1 MTTHNPP
8 DILPRQSERSAPLD
22 LDPEAFRAIGH
33 DLVDRI
39 TDLLAGIAD
48 RPVAPDTTPA
58 ALWTTLGVRPLPET
72 SSDPADLMDIATK
85 LLFDNSTFNGHP
97 RFWGYITASAAPI
110 GILGELLA
118 AAVNPN
124 VGGWS
129 LSPIATEIEAQTVQW
144 IAELLGYPLDGDGVL
159 VSGGNMANLV
169 GLTAA
174 RAAKTPWDVRASG
187 LQGQEHP
194 LCVYASTE
202 AHTWLQTAVD
212 ILGMGTDAI
221 RWISTDADLRMNIS
235 ELQRRIRADREEGVQ
250 SIAVVGT
257 AGTVSTGAVDP
268 LPEIAGICREH
279 DLWFHFDGAYGGLA
293 VATREAP
300 ADLHGLREADSV
312 AVDPHKWLY
321 APLEAGCVLV
331 RDPHALLN
339 AFSYRPPFYHFEDA
353 VGDPEIN
360 YYEHGPQNSRGFRAL
375 KIWLALQQAGRN
387 GYAAMIGDDMSL
399 ARALYRHASDHP
411 TLEPFTR
418 SLSITTF
425 RYVPEGLEPGT
436 ERVERYL
443 NVLNEALLTRLQRSG
458 EVFLSNAV
466 VGGAFVLRACIV
478 NFRTAAADIE
488 ALPGIVARHGVELD
502 RELRSADL

>member
-1 MTTHNPP
+1 MMTTINEV
-8 DILPRQSERSAPLD
+8 DTLPRHPEPSAALD
-22 LDPEAFRAIGH
+22 LEPEAFRAIGH
-33 DLVDRI
+33 ELVDRI

-58 ALWTTLGVRPLPET
+58 ALRTTLGVQPLLET
-72 SSDPADLMDIATK
+72 GTDPADLMDIATK
-85 LLFDNSTFNGHP
+85 LLFYNFTFNGHP

-144 IAELLGYPLDGDGVL
+144 IAELLGYPTEGDGLL

-187 LQGQEHP
+187 LQGQQHP

-212 ILGMGTDAI
+212 MLGMGTDAF
-221 RWISTDADLRMNIS
+221 RWISTDADLRMNTS

-257 AGTVSTGAVDP
+257 ADTVNTGAVDP

-279 DLWFHFDGAYGGLA
+279 DLWFHVDGAYGGLA
-293 VATREAP
+293 VAAPEAP
-300 ADLHGLREADSV
+300 ADLHSLREADSV

-339 AFSYRPPFYHFEDA
+339 AFSYHSPYYHFEDA
-353 VGDPEIN
+353 VGDSEIN

-399 ARALYRHASDHP
+399 ARALYRQVSDHP
-411 TLEPFTR
+411 LLEPFTQ

-425 RYVPEGLEPGT
+425 RYVPEDFETGT
-436 ERVERYL
+436 EQAEDYL
-443 NVLNEALLTRLQRSG
+443 NVLNEALLT
-458 EVFLSNAV
+458 
-466 VGGAFVLRACIV
+466 
-478 NFRTAAADIE
+478 
-488 ALPGIVARHGVELD
+488 
-502 RELRSADL
+502 